1 MATWATRRFEW
12 EEAKFQLKTPLRELC
27 ESIST
32 VRAPVAHVVGLGG
45 LRGWGVG
52 QGRRAKASAG
62 REGAESAAPPSWQRL
77 GGLDE
82 ELKTKLAEYNG
93 VKGALQQSERKAQGN
108 LMVRGLTE
116 IVKEEDM
123 RGTVGSDYVS
133 TLLLVVPKHSSKDF
147 VATYASAEEMYF
159 TTPDGGERYPM
170 VVPRSAKQ
178 ITEDTEFVLYAVVV
192 LKQAV
197 QEFTAKARD
206 KRWTVR
212 NPASAPSKPKPSPY
226 PFYEPYNPNP
236 SLHPDPNLHR
246 NPNPHP
252 NPNPNR
258 DPDPEQVRDFVFEPN
273 KMTEDAAKKKHD
285 EAEEQRLK
293 LLLSKWCDINFAEA
307 FKMMMHLKA
316 VRVFVESV
324 LRYGLTPKATG
335 GMGAG
340 PGPNFQSVLLQ
351 PKKGKEDHLHKA
363 LCSLY
368 GGGSA
373 INIDVRNPSAP
384 PSAPPTTPPFAPPS
398 HLALLQEDETP
409 VPGATGEFYPYV
421 FVQMDTE
428 APGIA

>member
-1 MATWATRRFEW
+1 MAMESTLFGVAIKGDQSLRELKDKTSSLATCYDFLVPADGLRVGTLDLLMSLSDDLTKMDTVSEATCWKIYRQLIELKPDKKPTIDGVEVATWATRRFEW

-32 VRAPVAHVVGLGG
+32 
-45 LRGWGVG
+45 
-52 QGRRAKASAG
+52 
-62 REGAESAAPPSWQRL
+62 RL

-133 TLLLVVPKHSSKDF
+133 TLLLVVPKHSSKEF
-147 VATYASAEEMYF
+147 VNTYASADEMYF

-178 ITEDTEFVLYAVVV
+178 IAEDTEFVLYAVVV

-212 NPASAPSKPKPSPY
+212 
-226 PFYEPYNPNP
+226 
-236 SLHPDPNLHR
+236 
-246 NPNPHP
+246 
-252 NPNPNR
+252 
-258 DPDPEQVRDFVFEPN
+258 DFVFEPN
-273 KMTEDAAKKKHD
+273 KVTEDAAKKKHD

-335 GMGAG
+335 MGAG

-373 INIDVRNPSAP
+373 INID
-384 PSAPPTTPPFAPPS
+384 
-398 HLALLQEDETP
+398 EDETP

>member
-1 MATWATRRFEW
+1 MEPTLFGVAIKGDRSLRELKDKTSSLATCYDFLVPADGLRVGTLDLLMSLSDDLAKMDSLSEATCWKIYRQLVELKPDKKPTIDGVEVATWATRRFEW

-32 VRAPVAHVVGLGG
+32 
-45 LRGWGVG
+45 
-52 QGRRAKASAG
+52 
-62 REGAESAAPPSWQRL
+62 RL

-93 VKGALQQSERKAQGN
+93 VKGALQASERKAQGN

-123 RGTVGSDYVS
+123 RGTIGSDCVS
-133 TLLLVVPKHSSKDF
+133 TLLLVVSKHGAKEF
-147 VATYASAEEMYF
+147 VATYASADEFYF
-159 TTPDGGERYPM
+159 TTPEGGERYPM
-170 VVPRSAKQ
+170 VVPRSAK
-178 ITEDTEFVLYAVVV
+178 IVAEDAEFVLYAVVV

-197 QEFTAKARD
+197 QEFTNKARE
-206 KRWTVR
+206 KRWT
-212 NPASAPSKPKPSPY
+212 
-226 PFYEPYNPNP
+226 
-236 SLHPDPNLHR
+236 
-246 NPNPHP
+246 
-252 NPNPNR
+252 
-258 DPDPEQVRDFVFEPN
+258 VRDFVFEPN
-273 KMTEDAAKKKHD
+273 KVSEDASKKKHD

-335 GMGAG
+335 MGAG

-373 INIDVRNPSAP
+373 INID
-384 PSAPPTTPPFAPPS
+384 
-398 HLALLQEDETP
+398 EDETP

>member
-32 VRAPVAHVVGLGG
+32 VRAAAAHVVGWVGG
-45 LRGWGVG
+45 LRGGGGRGVG
-52 QGRRAKASAG
+52 RGRRATARPG
-62 REGAESAAPPSWQRL
+62 RESAESAAPHSWQRL

-133 TLLLVVPKHSSKDF
+133 TLLLVVPKHRRLPTCMHPSAHLCAPSARPLRSLRTLHTLCPPPPRSAPRSAPLCSPLHASAHPPRPVRSSKDF
-147 VATYASAEEMYF
+147 VNTYASAEEMYF

-178 ITEDTEFVLYAVVV
+178 IAEDTEFVLYAVVV

-212 NPASAPSKPKPSPY
+212 PLLRAQQAKTPKPY
-226 PFYEPYNPNP
+226 
-236 SLHPDPNLHR
+236 
-246 NPNPHP
+246 
-252 NPNPNR
+252 
-258 DPDPEQVRDFVFEPN
+258 
-273 KMTEDAAKKKHD
+273 
-285 EAEEQRLK
+285 
-293 LLLSKWCDINFAEA
+293 
-307 FKMMMHLKA
+307 
-316 VRVFVESV
+316 
-324 LRYGLTPKATG
+324 
-335 GMGAG
+335 
-340 PGPNFQSVLLQ
+340 
-351 PKKGKEDHLHKA
+351 
-363 LCSLY
+363 
-368 GGGSA
+368 
-373 INIDVRNPSAP
+373 
-384 PSAPPTTPPFAPPS
+384 
-398 HLALLQEDETP
+398 
-409 VPGATGEFYPYV
+409 
-421 FVQMDTE
+421 
-428 APGIA
+428 